1 VRLVGRPP
9 LQERAVVTR
18 INLAEKLARFDDRWN
33 PRVIADLND
42 SHIKLVKVQG
52 EFVWHRHAEEDELFL
67 VLHGALTIE
76 LRDGSVTLGPGE
88 MVVIPKGVEHR
99 PVAAE
104 EVHLMLVEPKGI
116 RHTGDVESELTVHEY
131 SRL

>member
-1 VRLVGRPP
+1 
-9 LQERAVVTR
+9 VVTR
-18 INLAEKLARFDDRWN
+18 INLAEKLARFDDHWN
-33 PRVIADLND
+33 PRIIADLND
-42 SHIKLVKVQG
+42 SHVKLAKVQG
-52 EFVWHRHAEEDELFL
+52 EFVWHQHADEDELFL
-67 VLHGALTIE
+67 VLRGTLTIE
-76 LRDGSVTLGPGE
+76 LRDGVVTLGPGE

-104 EVHLMLVEPKGI
+104 EVHLMLIEPKGI